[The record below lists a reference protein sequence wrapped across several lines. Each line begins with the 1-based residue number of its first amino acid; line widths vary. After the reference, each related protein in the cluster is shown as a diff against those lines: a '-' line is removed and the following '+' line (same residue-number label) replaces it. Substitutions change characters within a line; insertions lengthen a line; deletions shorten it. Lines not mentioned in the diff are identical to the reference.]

1 MEVCYDISVLG
12 GAVSNN
18 SARTGI
24 FRVVENVALQLAVHS
39 EIALQFTALRN
50 LRECLGYIE
59 THPLFGRVSLSY
71 ARLPLQI
78 EDTKIQLSRRAKA
91 SDFPTKHTLKIARE
105 LLSGTHKILTKVNG
119 EGNVKRIN
127 CDIFHS
133 PFLPLPRAVK
143 SKFRF
148 ITVYDLIPI
157 LRPQYFGFQEN
168 HLLHRV
174 VKSIDEETWVFCIS
188 EATKSDLLNY
198 NPKVDP
204 QKVAVIPLG
213 ASDLFYTCCDEQI
226 LRTTREKYGIPEQPY
241 FLSLSTL
248 EPRKNID
255 STIRA
260 FVALARQEHEKNLN
274 LVLVGTKGWD
284 FSKIFDEISG
294 CDDLKERIIV
304 TGYVDDR
311 DLAAIY
317 SGALAFVYP
326 SFYEGFGLPPLEAM
340 QCGIPVITSNT
351 SSLPEVVGD
360 AGIQVDPNDNDAL
373 CEAMLEMLKNDVLRQ
388 QLAQRSRERARL
400 FSWEACADVTVS
412 HYHRAMNTTSSA
424 M

>member
-1 MEVCYDISVLG
+1 MKLCYDISVLG
-12 GAVSNN
+12 AAVSNN
-18 SARTGI
+18 SARTGV
-24 FRVVENVALQLAVHS
+24 FRVVENVALQLSARP
-39 EIALQFTALRN
+39 EIALQFSALTN
-50 LRECLGYIE
+50 LRECLGYVE
-59 THPLFGRVSLSY
+59 THPVFSRFPLSY
-71 ARLPLQI
+71 ARLPLRI
-78 EDTKIQLSRRAKA
+78 EDKKHHLSRLAKT
-91 SDFPTKHTLKIARE
+91 SDFPMKQAVKIARE
-105 LLSGTHKILTKVNG
+105 FLSASQKIVSIPYG
-119 EGNVKRIN
+119 EGNVKCIKS
-127 CDIFHS
+127 DIFHS
-133 PFLPLPRAVK
+133 PFLPLPHGIK

-157 LRPQYFGFQEN
+157 LRPQYFQFQEN

-174 VKSIDEETWVFCIS
+174 VKSIDEGTWVFCIS
-188 EATKSDLLNY
+188 EATKDDLLNY

-213 ASDLFYTCCDEQI
+213 ASELFHPCCDELLMQA
-226 LRTTREKYGIPEQPY
+226 TREKYGIPDQPY

-260 FVALARQEHEKNLN
+260 FVALVRQEQLQDIN

-284 FSKIFDEISG
+284 FGKIFDEISG
-294 CDDLKERIIV
+294 CDDLRERIIV
-304 TGYVDDR
+304 TGYVDDE

-360 AGIQVDPNDNDAL
+360 AGIQVDPADNDAL
-373 CEAMLEMLKNDVLRQ
+373 CQAMLELLKNDPLRQ
-388 QLAQRSRERARL
+388 QLSERSRERARL
-400 FSWEACADVTVS
+400 FSWEACADITIN
-412 HYHRAMNTTSSA
+412 HYRRAMNTI
-424 M
+424 

>member
-1 MEVCYDISVLG
+1 MKLCYDISVLG
-12 GAVSNN
+12 QASGNN

-24 FRVVENVALQLAVHS
+24 FRVVENVALQLSMHS
-39 EIALQFTALRN
+39 EITLSFSALN
-50 LRECLGYIE
+50 SLRECLEYIAV
-59 THPLFGRVSLSY
+59 HPEFRKTPLSHTAYSLYLEGS
-71 ARLPLQI
+71 
-78 EDTKIQLSRRAKA
+78 KNKLSRHIKE
-91 SDFPTKHTLKIARE
+91 SKFPVRQTLKIARE
-105 LLSGTHKILTKVNG
+105 LLSGNHKILNMLHG
-119 EGNVKRIN
+119 QGNVKRIN

-133 PFLPLPRAVK
+133 PFLPLPKGIR
-143 SKFRF
+143 SRFRF

-157 LRPQYFGFQEN
+157 LRPQYFENQEN

-174 VKSIDEETWVFCIS
+174 IESIDADTWVFCIS
-188 EATKSDLLNY
+188 EATKCDLLNY
-198 NPKVDP
+198 NAMVDP
-204 QKVAVIPLG
+204 DKVAVIPLG
-213 ASDLFYTCCDEQI
+213 ASDLFFNCHDMNIIQAA
-226 LRTTREKYGIPEQPY
+226 RKKYGIPEQPY

-255 STIRA
+255 STIKA
-260 FVALARQEHEKNLN
+260 FVKMVRQERLQEIN

-284 FSKIFDEISG
+284 FGNIFDEISG
-294 CDDLKERIIV
+294 CSDLRDRIIV
-304 TGYVDDR
+304 TGYVDDQ

-373 CEAMLEMLKNDVLRQ
+373 CQAMLEVLRNDE
-388 QLAQRSRERARL
+388 LRHLLSNRSCERARL
-400 FSWEACADVTVS
+400 FSWEACADVTIN
-412 HYHRAMNTTSSA
+412 HYRRAMDTAKPS

>member
-1 MEVCYDISVLG
+1 MKLLYDISVLG
-12 GAVSNN
+12 RAACDN

-24 FRVVENVALQLAVHS
+24 FRVVENVALQLSKHP
-39 EIALQFTALRN
+39 EIELNFTALQN
-50 LRECLGYIE
+50 LSDCLAYIE
-59 THPLFGRVSLSY
+59 VHPDFSMTPF
-71 ARLPLQI
+71 AHAPLPLYLEKAKQH
-78 EDTKIQLSRRAKA
+78 LSCRIKE
-91 SDFPTKHTLKIARE
+91 SSFPTRQAFKTARE
-105 LLSGTHKILTKVNG
+105 LLKGILKVLNRFYG
-119 EGNVKRIN
+119 KGNLKPVN

-133 PFLPLPRAVK
+133 PFFPLPEDIF
-143 SKFRF
+143 SKYQF

-157 LRPQYFGFQEN
+157 LHPQFFEFQKN

-174 VKSIDEETWVFCIS
+174 VKSIHEDTWVFCIS
-188 EATKSDLLNY
+188 ETTKNDLLNY
-198 NPKVDP
+198 NPLVDP
-204 QKVAVIPLG
+204 DKVAVIPLG
-213 ASDLFYTCCDEQI
+213 ASDLFNKCTDAHIVQ
-226 LRTTREKYGIPEQPY
+226 TTGKKYGIPAQPY

-248 EPRKNID
+248 EPRKNIA

-260 FVALARQEHEKNLN
+260 FVHLVHQENIQDIN

-284 FSKIFDEISG
+284 FGAIFDEISG
-294 CDDLKERIIV
+294 CSDLRDRIIV
-304 TGYVDDR
+304 TGYVDDQ

-373 CEAMLEMLKNDVLRQ
+373 CQAMLEMLRNDELRH
-388 QLAQRSRERARL
+388 QLSHRSRERAGL
-400 FSWEACADVTVS
+400 FSWEACADVTIN
-412 HYHRAMNTTSSA
+412 HYRRAMNTSGASL
-424 M
+424 